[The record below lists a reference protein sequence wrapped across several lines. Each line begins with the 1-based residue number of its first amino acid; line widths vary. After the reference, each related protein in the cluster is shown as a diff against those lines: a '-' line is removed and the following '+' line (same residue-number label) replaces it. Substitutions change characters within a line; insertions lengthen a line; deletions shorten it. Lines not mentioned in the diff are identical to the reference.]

1 MTEPVI
7 TPEIRQAVLDAECE
21 TLGHRGVGQLL
32 ETIGVCP
39 TTTGRNTRL
48 EGSPDAMPYVECE
61 RCGRVWIVAYR
72 NSGRNYNQAQ
82 RRFRERLLATDPDAL
97 PPE

>member
-21 TLGHRGVGQLL
+21 TLGHQLNFNN
-32 ETIGVCP
+32 VCP